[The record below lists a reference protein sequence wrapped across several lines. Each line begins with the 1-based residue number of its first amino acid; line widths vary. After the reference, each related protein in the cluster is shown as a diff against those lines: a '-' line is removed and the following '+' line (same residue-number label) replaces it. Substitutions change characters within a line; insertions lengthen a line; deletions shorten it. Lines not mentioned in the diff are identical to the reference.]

1 MFVMKG
7 FTGTRGSGRLSTH
20 LTLMSNG
27 DTHLE
32 SLEETD
38 VGVSWQYH
46 PVTTGHTLERT
57 QQASTRWR

>member
-38 VGVSWQYH
+38 VGVSWQ
-46 PVTTGHTLERT
+46 
-57 QQASTRWR
+57 